1 VFVMAIR
8 FEDTPAPKAKAAEKP
23 VEKARPI
30 RSEEK
35 AAPDEAAPATKD
47 AGKARRGPKARKA

>member
-1 VFVMAIR
+1 MAIR

-23 VEKARPI
+23 VEKARPV